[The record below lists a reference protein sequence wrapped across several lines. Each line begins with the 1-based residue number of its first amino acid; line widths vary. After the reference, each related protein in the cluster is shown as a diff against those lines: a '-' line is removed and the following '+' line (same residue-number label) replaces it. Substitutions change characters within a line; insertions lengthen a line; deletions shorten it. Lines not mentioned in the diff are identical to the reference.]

1 MSAFVGK
8 VPSTWGVTGRV
19 PAYLWT
25 SMVPASL
32 EQAWGGTDMQSL
44 ETIVRTWAFH
54 LNEEK

>member
-1 MSAFVGK
+1 MGSG
-8 VPSTWGVTGRV
+8 GGRV

-25 SMVPASL
+25 TMAPASL
-32 EQAWGGTDMQSL
+32 EQTWGGADMQSL